1 MFNKKKIL
9 VTGGTGTFGKYFVKY
24 VLDNYNPTK
33 LIVFSRD
40 EFKQYMRPIIQL
52 LLNEIYPYIYISM
65 LFVCVAFFLI
75 LAIFV
80 MLIKILSLKY
90 CACEI

>member
-1 MFNKKKIL
+1 MKDDIL
-9 VTGGTGTFGKYFVKY
+9 
-24 VLDNYNPTK
+24 NYCVAFMK
-33 LIVFSRD
+33 RD
-40 EFKQYMRPIIQL
+40 EFKQYMKPIIQL

-90 CACEI
+90 CAREI